1 MNPPTWISSPLLAS
15 ASSHQEQ
22 IAFAIASPHPICN
35 SFLSVMDLFEV
46 GGEIL
51 AIRRR
56 ESQKLKAKDK
66 DDVKKSKEVFLRI
79 ETVAENVW
87 KKRLLQILQLLYDD

>member
-1 MNPPTWISSPLLAS
+1 
-15 ASSHQEQ
+15 
-22 IAFAIASPHPICN
+22 
-35 SFLSVMDLFEV
+35 MDLFEV

-56 ESQKLKAKDK
+56 ECQKLKGKDK
-66 DDVKKSKEVFLRI
+66 DEIRKSKDVFLRI

-87 KKRLLQILQLLYDD
+87 KKRLLRILQLLWHMWLGTRSFLMSNCLWSICDWVFHMSFNVDKTLY

>member
-1 MNPPTWISSPLLAS
+1 MYWFKLSDFR
-15 ASSHQEQ
+15 SHQEQ
-22 IAFAIASPHPICN
+22 IAFAIASPHPSCN

-56 ESQKLKAKDK
+56 ECQKLKGKDK
-66 DDVKKSKEVFLRI
+66 DEIRKSKDVFLRI

-87 KKRLLQILQLLYDD
+87 KKRLLRILQLL